1 MIKIRAFWVPDFAKF
16 GNSFYSKFWHINQKK
31 IMKQKRQLID
41 HWVASRGPFLRFL
54 FHFRDKSF
62 FMTTG
67 ATLVRYEQPSEGSA
81 SPPCF
86 NNLLMVSIPVKDWQ
100 PSYTSFALE
109 GRVDIFFLFANWMSP
124 LQFEW
129 KFENKTCK
137 LKIIMNAFLVQL
149 HLASTL
155 SSPES
160 HWVTLVT

>member
-1 MIKIRAFWVPDFAKF
+1 
-16 GNSFYSKFWHINQKK
+16 
-31 IMKQKRQLID
+31 MKQKRQLID

-109 GRVDIFFLFANWMSP
+109 GRVDIFFLFAN
-124 LQFEW
+124 
-129 KFENKTCK
+129 
-137 LKIIMNAFLVQL
+137 
-149 HLASTL
+149 
-155 SSPES
+155 
-160 HWVTLVT
+160 